1 MAVGGYVVSQGRV
14 ILESRGRAGLPHP
27 GVGCSEVSCE
37 GLTVTAQ
44 PPGVLSRRSLVKGVI
59 AALSGLGS
67 GPLATGQEGKA
78 PGRATDA
85 EEIAKVEKLARDA
98 GLGPLHNTRS
108 AHFLAVGDA
117 PESHLRQAL
126 DICEALG
133 EAFLVHFRGRGL
145 TVEYPDRRLTV
156 IALRDQDSYAALL
169 GEAPG
174 TDTMN
179 HLREHRARRGWSQ
192 EELARR
198 AGLSRAGI
206 SAIETD
212 RLVPSVAA
220 ALALAEALECRVED
234 LFQLRRQAPKD
245 VGGHYDLETNRL
257 VIFDFRPQQQAIAA
271 QAARVNL
278 FTLVHET
285 AHQLSFNT
293 GILNRQADVPV
304 CVSEGLATYV
314 ELWRPGVKNAIG
326 GVNRQRMQALRQA
339 EDWIQIGDLLADD
352 TAFEPKTAQL
362 AYAES
367 WLLVHYLLRASSR
380 QPRFRQYLAE
390 VPGSNKPADRTR
402 IAEKTLGP
410 LAKLDHEL
418 KDEARKYLR
427 G

>member
-1 MAVGGYVVSQGRV
+1 VGDVRV
-14 ILESRGRAGLPHP
+14 ILQSRSPAGLPHP
-27 GVGCSEVSCE
+27 GAGCSEVSWE

-44 PPGVLSRRSLVKGVI
+44 LPGVLSRRSLVQGVI

-67 GPLATGQEGKA
+67 GSLVPGQEAKA
-78 PGRATDA
+78 PGGATDA

-98 GLGPLHNTRS
+98 RLGSLHHTRS

-117 PESHLRQAL
+117 PEPHQRQAL
-126 DICEALG
+126 TLCEALG
-133 EAFLVHFRGRGL
+133 EAFLVHFRRRGFTL
-145 TVEYPDRRLTV
+145 EYPDRRLTV

-174 TDTMN
+174 
-179 HLREHRARRGWSQ
+179 
-192 EELARR
+192 
-198 AGLSRAGI
+198 
-206 SAIETD
+206 
-212 RLVPSVAA
+212 
-220 ALALAEALECRVED
+220 
-234 LFQLRRQAPKD
+234 KD

-257 VIFDFRPQQQAIAA
+257 VIFDFRPQQEALAA

-326 GVNRQRMQALRQA
+326 GVNRPRMEALRQA
-339 EDWIQIGDLLADD
+339 VDWIQIGDLLADD
-352 TAFEPKTAQL
+352 TAFEPKTGQL

-367 WLLVHYLLRASSR
+367 WLLVHYLLRAGAR

-390 VPGSNKPADRTR
+390 LPGSNKPADRTR
-402 IAEKTLGP
+402 IAAKTLGP
-410 LAKLDHEL
+410 LAQLDHEL

>member
-1 MAVGGYVVSQGRV
+1 MSAQ
-14 ILESRGRAGLPHP
+14 LP
-27 GVGCSEVSCE
+27 GI
-37 GLTVTAQ
+37 
-44 PPGVLSRRSLVKGVI
+44 LSRRSLVKGVI
-59 AALSGLGS
+59 GALSGLGS
-67 GPLATGQEGKA
+67 GPLVTGQEAKA
-78 PGRATDA
+78 PGRASEA
-85 EEIAKVEKLARDA
+85 EEIAQVEKLLRAAR
-98 GLGPLHNTRS
+98 LGPLHNTLS

-117 PESHLRQAL
+117 PDSHQRQAL
-126 DICEALG
+126 ALCEALG
-133 EAFLVHFRGRGL
+133 EAFLVHFRGRGF
-145 TVEYPDRRLTV
+145 TVEYPNRRLTM

-174 TDTMN
+174 
-179 HLREHRARRGWSQ
+179 
-192 EELARR
+192 
-198 AGLSRAGI
+198 
-206 SAIETD
+206 
-212 RLVPSVAA
+212 
-220 ALALAEALECRVED
+220 
-234 LFQLRRQAPKD
+234 KD

-257 VIFDFRPQQQAIAA
+257 VIFDFRSQQTAIVA
-271 QAARVNL
+271 QAERVNL

-293 GILNRQADVPV
+293 GILNRQVDLPV

-326 GVNRQRMQALRQA
+326 GVNRPRMEALRQA
-339 EDWIQIGDLLADD
+339 VDWIQIGDLLADD

-367 WLLVHYLLRASSR
+367 WLLVHYLLRAGSR

-390 VPGSNKPADRTR
+390 LAGSNKPADRTK

-410 LAKLDHEL
+410 LEKLDREL

>member
-1 MAVGGYVVSQGRV
+1 MAVGGYVVSDGRV
-14 ILESRGRAGLPHP
+14 ILESAGRAGLPHP
-27 GVGCSEVSCE
+27 GVGCSQFSCE

-44 PPGVLSRRSLVKGVI
+44 LPGILSRRSLVKGVI

-67 GPLATGQEGKA
+67 GPFVTGQEAKV
-78 PGRATDA
+78 PGRATEA
-85 EEIAKVEKLARDA
+85 EEIAKVEKLLRAAR
-98 GLGPLHNTRS
+98 LGPLHNTRS

-117 PESHLRQAL
+117 PESHQRQAL
-126 DICEALG
+126 AVCEALG
-133 EAFLVHFRGRGL
+133 EAFLVHFRGRGF

-156 IALRDQDSYAALL
+156 IALRDRDSYAALL
-169 GEAPG
+169 ADAPG
-174 TDTMN
+174 
-179 HLREHRARRGWSQ
+179 
-192 EELARR
+192 
-198 AGLSRAGI
+198 
-206 SAIETD
+206 
-212 RLVPSVAA
+212 
-220 ALALAEALECRVED
+220 
-234 LFQLRRQAPKD
+234 KD

-257 VIFDFRPQQQAIAA
+257 VIFDFRSQQAAIVA
-271 QAARVNL
+271 QAERVNL

-293 GILNRQADVPV
+293 GILNRQVDLPV

-326 GVNRQRMQALRQA
+326 GVNRPRIEALRQA
-339 EDWIQIGDLLADD
+339 VDWIQIGELLVDD
-352 TAFEPKTAQL
+352 TAFEPKTEQL

-390 VPGSNKPADRTR
+390 VQGSNKPADRPR

>member
-1 MAVGGYVVSQGRV
+1 MADSPRRTGDLKAACLANSKPYQSTASASPGQLPIGGYVVNHGRV
-14 ILESRGRAGLPHP
+14 ILQSRGRAGLPPP

-44 PPGVLSRRSLVKGVI
+44 PPGFLSRRSLVKGVI

-67 GPLATGQEGKA
+67 HSFVTGQEAKP
-78 PGRATDA
+78 PGRATEA

-98 GLGPLHNTRS
+98 RLGPLHTTRS

-117 PESHLRQAL
+117 PELHLRQAL
-126 DICEALG
+126 DVCESLG
-133 EAFLVHFRGRGL
+133 KAFLVHLRRLRF
-145 TVEYPDRRLTV
+145 TVEYPAGRLTV
-156 IALRDQDSYAALL
+156 IVLRDQDSYAALL

-174 TDTMN
+174 
-179 HLREHRARRGWSQ
+179 
-192 EELARR
+192 
-198 AGLSRAGI
+198 
-206 SAIETD
+206 
-212 RLVPSVAA
+212 
-220 ALALAEALECRVED
+220 
-234 LFQLRRQAPKD
+234 KD

-257 VIFDFRPQQQAIAA
+257 VIFDFRPQQEAIAA
-271 QAARVNL
+271 QAERVNL
-278 FTLVHET
+278 LTLVHET

-293 GILNRQADVPV
+293 GILNRQADLPV

-326 GVNRQRMQALRQA
+326 GVNRPRMEALRQA
-339 EDWIQIGDLLADD
+339 VDWIQIGDLLADD

-380 QPRFRQYLAE
+380 QPRFRQYLAK
-390 VPGSNKPADRTR
+390 VQGSNKPADRPR

-410 LAKLDHEL
+410 LAKLDHEV

>member
-1 MAVGGYVVSQGRV
+1 
-14 ILESRGRAGLPHP
+14 
-27 GVGCSEVSCE
+27 
-37 GLTVTAQ
+37 VTAQ
-44 PPGVLSRRSLVKGVI
+44 PPDVLSRRSLVKGVI

-67 GPLATGQEGKA
+67 GSLVTGQAAKA
-78 PGRATDA
+78 PGRAAEAEA
-85 EEIAKVEKLARDA
+85 EEIAKVEKQARDA

-108 AHFLAVGDA
+108 PHFLAVGDA
-117 PESHLRQAL
+117 PESHQRQAL
-126 DICEALG
+126 AVCEALG
-133 EAFLVHFRGRGL
+133 EAFLVHFRGRGF
-145 TVEYPDRRLTV
+145 TVDYPDRRLTV

-169 GEAPG
+169 ANAPG
-174 TDTMN
+174 
-179 HLREHRARRGWSQ
+179 
-192 EELARR
+192 
-198 AGLSRAGI
+198 
-206 SAIETD
+206 
-212 RLVPSVAA
+212 
-220 ALALAEALECRVED
+220 
-234 LFQLRRQAPKD
+234 KD

-257 VIFDFRPQQQAIAA
+257 VIFDFRSQQAAIVA
-271 QAARVNL
+271 QAERVNL

-293 GILNRQADVPV
+293 GILNRQVDLPV

-326 GVNRQRMQALRQA
+326 GVNRPRIEALRQA
-339 EDWIQIGDLLADD
+339 VDWIQIGDLLADD
-352 TAFEPKTAQL
+352 TALEPKTAQL

-390 VPGSNKPADRTR
+390 VQGSNKPADRPR

-410 LAKLDHEL
+410 LAKLDHEV

>member
-1 MAVGGYVVSQGRV
+1 MS
-14 ILESRGRAGLPHP
+14 
-27 GVGCSEVSCE
+27 
-37 GLTVTAQ
+37 AQ
-44 PPGVLSRRSLVKGVI
+44 LPGVLSRRSLVKGVI

-67 GPLATGQEGKA
+67 GRLVTGQEAKA
-78 PGRATDA
+78 PGRATEA
-85 EEIAKVEKLARDA
+85 EEIAKVEKLLRAA
-98 GLGPLHNTRS
+98 ALGPLHNTRS

-117 PESHLRQAL
+117 AELHQRQAL
-126 DICEALG
+126 AVCEALG
-133 EAFLVHFRGRGL
+133 EAFLVHFHGRGF

-169 GEAPG
+169 ANAPG
-174 TDTMN
+174 
-179 HLREHRARRGWSQ
+179 
-192 EELARR
+192 
-198 AGLSRAGI
+198 
-206 SAIETD
+206 
-212 RLVPSVAA
+212 
-220 ALALAEALECRVED
+220 
-234 LFQLRRQAPKD
+234 KD
-245 VGGHYDLETNRL
+245 VGGHYDPETNRL
-257 VIFDFRPQQQAIAA
+257 VIFDFRSQQAAIVA
-271 QAARVNL
+271 QAERVNL

-293 GILNRQADVPV
+293 GILNRQVDLPV

-326 GVNRQRMQALRQA
+326 GVNRPRIEALRQA
-339 EDWIQIGDLLADD
+339 VDWIQIGDLLVDD
-352 TAFEPKTAQL
+352 TAFEPKTEQL

-390 VPGSNKPADRTR
+390 VQGSNKPADRTR

>member
-1 MAVGGYVVSQGRV
+1 LAVGGYVVSQGRV

-85 EEIAKVEKLARDA
+85 EEIAKVEKVARDA

-133 EAFLVHFRGRGL
+133 EAFLVHFRGRGF
-145 TVEYPDRRLTV
+145 TVEYPVGRLTV

-174 TDTMN
+174 
-179 HLREHRARRGWSQ
+179 
-192 EELARR
+192 
-198 AGLSRAGI
+198 
-206 SAIETD
+206 
-212 RLVPSVAA
+212 
-220 ALALAEALECRVED
+220 
-234 LFQLRRQAPKD
+234 KD

-278 FTLVHET
+278 FTLVHES

-326 GVNRQRMQALRQA
+326 GVNRPRMEALRQA
-339 EDWIQIGDLLADD
+339 VDWIQIGDLLADD
-352 TAFEPKTAQL
+352 TAFEPKTEQL

>member
-1 MAVGGYVVSQGRV
+1 M
-14 ILESRGRAGLPHP
+14 
-27 GVGCSEVSCE
+27 
-37 GLTVTAQ
+37 TAQ
-44 PPGVLSRRSLVKGVI
+44 LPGVLSRRSLVKGVI

-67 GPLATGQEGKA
+67 GSLVAGQEAKA
-78 PGRATDA
+78 PGRASEA
-85 EEIAKVEKLARDA
+85 AEIAKVEKLARDA
-98 GLGPLHNTRS
+98 RLGPLHNTRS

-117 PESHLRQAL
+117 PESHQRQAL
-126 DICEALG
+126 TLCEALG

-169 GEAPG
+169 GEVPG
-174 TDTMN
+174 
-179 HLREHRARRGWSQ
+179 
-192 EELARR
+192 
-198 AGLSRAGI
+198 
-206 SAIETD
+206 
-212 RLVPSVAA
+212 
-220 ALALAEALECRVED
+220 
-234 LFQLRRQAPKD
+234 KD

-257 VIFDFRPQQQAIAA
+257 VIFDFRSQQEAIAA
-271 QAARVNL
+271 RAERVNL

-293 GILNRQADVPV
+293 GILNRQVDLPV

-314 ELWRPGVKNAIG
+314 ELWRPGAKNAIG
-326 GVNRQRMQALRQA
+326 GVNRPRIEALRQA
-339 EDWIQIGDLLADD
+339 VDWIRIGELLVDD
-352 TAFEPKTAQL
+352 TAFEPKTEQL

-390 VPGSNKPADRTR
+390 VQGSNKPADRTR
-402 IAEKTLGP
+402 IAETTLGP

>member
-1 MAVGGYVVSQGRV
+1 
-14 ILESRGRAGLPHP
+14 
-27 GVGCSEVSCE
+27 
-37 GLTVTAQ
+37 VTAQ

-85 EEIAKVEKLARDA
+85 EEIAKVEKVARDA

-133 EAFLVHFRGRGL
+133 EAFLVHFRGRGF

-169 GEAPG
+169 ANAPG
-174 TDTMN
+174 
-179 HLREHRARRGWSQ
+179 
-192 EELARR
+192 
-198 AGLSRAGI
+198 
-206 SAIETD
+206 
-212 RLVPSVAA
+212 
-220 ALALAEALECRVED
+220 
-234 LFQLRRQAPKD
+234 KD

-278 FTLVHET
+278 FTLVHES

-326 GVNRQRMQALRQA
+326 GVNRPRMEALRQA
-339 EDWIQIGDLLADD
+339 VDWIQIGDLLADD